1 MKPSLVRRV
10 AEDIDRRLEPD
21 ASTLVTAE
29 TEALYRSMPYQALVT
44 LKVAFTLDR
53 DQSTNETT
61 RALLSEPDRSDR
73 ARAEGVKVDA

>member
-1 MKPSLVRRV
+1 MKPSLVKRV
-10 AEDIDRRLEPD
+10 AEDINRRLEPD
-21 ASTLVTAE
+21 ASTVVTAE

-61 RALLSEPDRSDR
+61 RAFCQSRIDLIERVR
-73 ARAEGVKVDA
+73 KV